1 MGVDGRV
8 VKRKLNIFTSSTTPR
23 VFDIQNYDEE
33 HLLLVTSSGYC
44 SCIAHSSVRIM
55 TNKNYLLTEIPHIAL
70 TNNSQNR
77 YAILNV
83 KTEVRSKLHQKN
95 SHISFL
101 PAQPNVCIYN
111 QDKNSIVSVWTQHRE
126 YQELRNSQIFDHQ
139 KKN

>member
-1 MGVDGRV
+1 
-8 VKRKLNIFTSSTTPR
+8 
-23 VFDIQNYDEE
+23 
-33 HLLLVTSSGYC
+33 
-44 SCIAHSSVRIM
+44 M

-83 KTEVRSKLHQKN
+83 KTEVRRKLHQKN

-126 YQELRNSQIFDHQ
+126 YQEQLSNSQIFEFDTTHVIV
-139 KKN
+139 